1 MTELE
6 KLETL
11 VYHGFKEI
19 DRRFVESSQQF
30 QEQLTMLAEK
40 HQETARQ
47 LQQTNGLVLESSR
60 QVGQLSEHIREVTQK
75 FEITDQKMRELVQQS
90 EITDQKM
97 RAMVR
102 QSEITDQKI
111 RELTQ
116 QIDRA
121 DRQILD
127 TDRLVKE
134 IARRSEVT
142 DQKLQDLI
150 KRFAGLTDS
159 LGLFAESSVRPAVA
173 RVFRER
179 GFRLTNISARSVGH
193 LNGDGMEWDVLGYG
207 PTHVLAVEVKLKL
220 ERRDVDE
227 TLERLPRFFDFFP
240 RYRGLVLHGA
250 VAGMSIDEGVDRYAY
265 KNGLFVFSQSGENIV
280 LLNSADF
287 VPRAYTYS
295 ATQS

>member
-19 DRRFVESSQQF
+19 DRRFVESNQQF
-30 QEQLTMLAEK
+30 QQQLTKLAEK
-40 HQETARQ
+40 QQETARQ
-47 LQQTNGLVLESSR
+47 LQQTNGLVFESSG
-60 QVGQLSEHIREVTQK
+60 QVGQLSEHIRVVTQK
-75 FEITDQKMRELVQQS
+75 FEITDQKMRE
-90 EITDQKM
+90 
-97 RAMVR
+97 MVR

-134 IARRSEVT
+134 MVRRSEVT

-179 GFRLTNISARSVGH
+179 GFQLTNISARSVGR

-265 KNGLFVFSQSGENIV
+265 KNGLFVLTQSGENIV

>member
-19 DRRFVESSQQF
+19 DRRFVESNQQF
-30 QEQLTMLAEK
+30 QQQLTKLAEK
-40 HQETARQ
+40 QQETARQ
-47 LQQTNGLVLESSR
+47 LQQTNGLVFESSG
-60 QVGQLSEHIREVTQK
+60 QVGQLSEHIRVVTQK
-75 FEITDQKMRELVQQS
+75 FEITDQKMRE
-90 EITDQKM
+90 
-97 RAMVR
+97 MVR

-121 DRQILD
+121 DRQILE

-134 IARRSEVT
+134 MARRSEVT

-159 LGLFAESSVRPAVA
+159 LGLFAGSSVRPAVA

-179 GFRLTNISARSVGH
+179 GFQLTNISARSVGR

-227 TLERLPRFFDFFP
+227 TLERLPRFFDFFL

-265 KNGLFVFSQSGENIV
+265 KSGLFVLTQSGENIV

>member
-19 DRRFVESSQQF
+19 DRRFVESNQQF
-30 QEQLTMLAEK
+30 QEQLTKLAEK
-40 HQETARQ
+40 QQETARQ
-47 LQQTNGLVLESSR
+47 LQQTNGLVFESSG
-60 QVGQLSEHIREVTQK
+60 QVGQLSEHIGQLSEHIREVTQK
-75 FEITDQKMRELVQQS
+75 FEITDQKMRE
-90 EITDQKM
+90 
-97 RAMVR
+97 MVR

-121 DRQILD
+121 DRQILE

-134 IARRSEVT
+134 MARRSEVT

-179 GFRLTNISARSVGH
+179 GFQLTNISARSVGR

-227 TLERLPRFFDFFP
+227 TLERLPRFFDFFL

-265 KNGLFVFSQSGENIV
+265 KSGLFVLTQSGENIV